1 MENILI
7 YLNDSINLIYL
18 ISLSI
23 LIAIIIILSKKNEF
37 KFTIAYAKNIQK
49 YLDPN
54 IVRNYL
60 IELKFKKIKLTNK
73 YQIHQSNEICWVTEN
88 NKIIE
93 INSNYLE
100 LCNECSFQE
109 VIDGNFY
116 LIPMRDNESGLLYPQ
131 KEKVVIDGKQYVFK
145 VNKIN
150 KNNSNIYSALDITNE
165 ENHKEILNKQNE
177 TNFHLMNQLTD
188 PVVIYAQDGT
198 LVFFNAAFQK
208 FASIDEDYLKEKPN
222 ESDIL
227 ETMRYKDLTPT
238 QINFSEWKK
247 KQLNIYKTLNNR
259 EQWWYLTDG
268 RAIRVL
274 SQPNPLGGVT
284 HIFENHTDRLAL
296 ENETRLL
303 SSIQEQTIDNLSE
316 GIALFGTDGRV
327 KLTNP
332 KFNELW
338 DMKINMDGVHIEKLI
353 DTLANDINKDLFDEI
368 YTNIVST
375 GLTRRDHSGTINN
388 NNDKTIYYKSSI
400 LPDGSILYTFTD
412 ITDSFKIEEALKEK
426 NEALIQAD
434 KIKTIFMNNISY
446 ELRAPLQNIIGFSEL
461 LEDKVSKVT
470 KKGYTEYLY
479 NIKKSGN
486 ELRYQINQILE
497 ITSLES
503 GKISLKYQEIS
514 QREFLNLVQDELHQL
529 NFLDYNFK
537 IVEKDTKNTTK
548 IYIDTKCIP
557 RIFAGV
563 IKIFNKKN
571 IFEDFKEVKV
581 QVSIKLEKESH
592 KFVFNLQEEL
602 IENEYLLED
611 VNDEYIYSQ
620 GDIESTIIQKY
631 IEYFDGEIEVHN
643 QYNQI
648 IVKLPKNHK

>member
-1 MENILI
+1 
-7 YLNDSINLIYL
+7 
-18 ISLSI
+18 
-23 LIAIIIILSKKNEF
+23 
-37 KFTIAYAKNIQK
+37 
-49 YLDPN
+49 
-54 IVRNYL
+54 
-60 IELKFKKIKLTNK
+60 
-73 YQIHQSNEICWVTEN
+73 
-88 NKIIE
+88 
-93 INSNYLE
+93 
-100 LCNECSFQE
+100 
-109 VIDGNFY
+109 
-116 LIPMRDNESGLLYPQ
+116 
-131 KEKVVIDGKQYVFK
+131 
-145 VNKIN
+145 
-150 KNNSNIYSALDITNE
+150 
-165 ENHKEILNKQNE
+165 
-177 TNFHLMNQLTD
+177 
-188 PVVIYAQDGT
+188 
-198 LVFFNAAFQK
+198 
-208 FASIDEDYLKEKPN
+208 
-222 ESDIL
+222 
-227 ETMRYKDLTPT
+227 
-238 QINFSEWKK
+238 
-247 KQLNIYKTLNNR
+247 
-259 EQWWYLTDG
+259 
-268 RAIRVL
+268 
-274 SQPNPLGGVT
+274 
-284 HIFENHTDRLAL
+284 
-296 ENETRLL
+296 
-303 SSIQEQTIDNLSE
+303 
-316 GIALFGTDGRV
+316 
-327 KLTNP
+327 
-332 KFNELW
+332 
-338 DMKINMDGVHIEKLI
+338 
-353 DTLANDINKDLFDEI
+353 
-368 YTNIVST
+368 
-375 GLTRRDHSGTINN
+375 
-388 NNDKTIYYKSSI
+388 
-400 LPDGSILYTFTD
+400 
-412 ITDSFKIEEALKEK
+412 
-426 NEALIQAD
+426 
-434 KIKTIFMNNISY
+434 MNNISY

-571 IFEDFKEVKV
+571 IFEDFQEVKV